1 MKRVLWTSAISAVLT
16 VALVAL
22 FAHADGGGVARA
34 DPPATGPA
42 VDGWPED
49 APTRAPSPTADRPA
63 PTPDARRAN
72 GGGDDRPVPSAP
84 DVDRGSLQTIGTLA
98 AAHYF
103 QTYLNL
109 GFLADGKEKGVYSD
123 QDAREVLRSVLS
135 VLDSVDGQ
143 LEALGKR
150 PLGKEDRDSLEQ
162 MRAISAL
169 LRQQGKELQAYW
181 DGGRAEDADHFESL
195 RQHSYAAIRR
205 LMGIGG

>member
-22 FAHADGGGVARA
+22 FAHADGGGAARA

-42 VDGWPED
+42 VDAWPDEG
-49 APTRAPSPTADRPA
+49 PGPSRAADRPA
-63 PTPDARRAN
+63 PTEDARRVNA
-72 GGGDDRPVPSAP
+72 GDERPVPPAS

-103 QTYLNL
+103 ETYLNL

-123 QDAREVLRSVLS
+123 QDAHEVLRSVQS
-135 VLDSVDGQ
+135 VLDSVDRQ
-143 LEALGKR
+143 LDALGKR
-150 PLGKEDRDSLEQ
+150 PLAREDRESLEQ

-195 RQHSYAAIRR
+195 RRHSYAAIRR